1 MLRTGM
7 GVALVTAVAVVVTG
21 CGAEGPPLGKVSGTV
36 QYEGAPLADARVVFR
51 PEQGRTSVGTTDA
64 DGVYTLEFTPGRG
77 GALLGEHVVSITWEN
92 PNAPE
97 PDQVAAGRSAEKPT
111 VILPPAYNTRST
123 LRATVVAG
131 ENRFDFTLDKQGT

>member
-7 GVALVTAVAVVVTG
+7 GVALATAVALVVTG

-51 PEQGRTSVGTTDA
+51 PEQGRTSVGMTDA
-64 DGVYTLEFTPGRG
+64 AGGYTLEFTPGRG
-77 GALLGEHVVSITWEN
+77 GALLGEHVVSITWEDLD
-92 PNAPE
+92 APE
-97 PDQVAAGRSAEKPT
+97 PDQVDGRGTAGKPQ
-111 VILPPAYNTRST
+111 VILPPAYNTRSK

-131 ENRFDFTLDKQGT
+131 ENQFDFNLNKQGT